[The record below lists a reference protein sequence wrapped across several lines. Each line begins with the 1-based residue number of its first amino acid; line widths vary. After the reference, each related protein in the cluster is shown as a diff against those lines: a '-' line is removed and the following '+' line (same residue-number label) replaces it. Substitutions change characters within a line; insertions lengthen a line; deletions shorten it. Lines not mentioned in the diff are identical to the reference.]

1 MAQTLEVER
10 LRQEMEQAAIDE
22 DYEKA
27 AALKSQLK
35 SLEQGSIFEDFKSEV
50 GEWLQGTG
58 PDSDLVISSR
68 VRTGPES
75 RQLTFHLRC
84 E

>member
-1 MAQTLEVER
+1 MAQTLEIER

-35 SLEQGSIFEDFKSEV
+35 SLEQGS
-50 GEWLQGTG
+50 
-58 PDSDLVISSR
+58 
-68 VRTGPES
+68 
-75 RQLTFHLRC
+75 
-84 E
+84 